1 MANKLHDFVNAS
13 TMKVLYDSSSLET
26 SEPRQKFMPCNQ
38 VPLLKCG
45 IIVEN
50 APGTCY
56 VTANE
61 MVFITYVGFLSGEA
75 LSMITLSD
83 VDIVSFD
90 NKNTTLFDG
99 SDKVISVRTKE
110 KKEIFSFVPS
120 IGVEPFRNFIETIR
134 TIDEENEN
142 H

>member
-1 MANKLHDFVNAS
+1 MANKFHNFVNAS
-13 TMKVLYDSSSLET
+13 TMKFLCDTSSMET
-26 SEPRQKFMPCNQ
+26 SETREKFMPCNQ

-75 LSMITLSD
+75 LSMVTLSD

-99 SDKVISVRTKE
+99 SDKVLSVRTKD
-110 KKEIFSFVPS
+110 KKEIFAFVPS
-120 IGVEPFRNFIETIR
+120 IGVEPFKNFIETIR
-134 TIDEENEN
+134 SIEEENN
-142 H
+142 NN